1 MSIKTSSIAI
11 TSVKTSTT
19 VQISE
24 SRELGTTVATI
35 QHHFKGQTVDS
46 CHVSAKYCV
55 INTILTTR
63 DNVKQFLQSQLLPT
77 PTSITKS

>member
-1 MSIKTSSIAI
+1 MSIKTSSIAFAI

-55 INTILTTR
+55 LNSILTPR
-63 DNVKQFLQSQLLPT
+63 DKIYFRGLACVEAL
-77 PTSITKS
+77 IY